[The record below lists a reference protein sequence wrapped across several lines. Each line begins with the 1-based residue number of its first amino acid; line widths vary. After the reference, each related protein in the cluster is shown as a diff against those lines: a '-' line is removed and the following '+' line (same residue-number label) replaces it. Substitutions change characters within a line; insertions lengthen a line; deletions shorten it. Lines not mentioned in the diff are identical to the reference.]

1 MKISNEVRPK
11 KHGARWTADDSRYL
25 TELWYD
31 QTSIEDI
38 ADTLERTQFA
48 IVCQLAWRVSAKL
61 STLLS
66 QIDDEELTNRTKG
79 LYITD
84 YPELVDVEV
93 DQSVIKNELA
103 ERERARTRRNVK
115 LQDLIKGIDIKSKDK
130 DQTGLEELVILV
142 FNSISHRSLSIKE
155 LKERIVWIVGIASLF
170 SDLEYEALFGVYSDK
185 GPKKTYKQVSEELD
199 IKKYI
204 VEHATRTSVRRI
216 MNMLEFLKDDINNYS
231 SWIQI
236 DSLTYA
242 NIEDTN
248 APIKFPKVQLD
259 FENVPRELFM
269 VEDFELTKT
278 EVEKLHKANIFCV
291 YNLTNYT
298 YPDLRLS
305 LKLESDIAR
314 KIMDKTEILLLE
326 R

>member
-48 IVCQLAWRVSAKL
+48 IVCQLAWKVSAKL

-93 DQSVIKNELA
+93 DQSAIKNELA
-103 ERERARTRRNVK
+103 ERERIRTRRNEK
-115 LQDLIKGIDIKSKDK
+115 LQELIKGIDIKSKDK

-142 FNSISHRSLSIKE
+142 FSSISHRSLSIKE

-216 MNMLEFLKDDINNYS
+216 INMLEFLKDDINNYS

-242 NIEDTN
+242 NIEDTS
-248 APIKFPKVQLD
+248 APVKFPKVQLD

-269 VEDFELTKT
+269 IEDFELTKT
-278 EVEKLHKANIFCV
+278 EVEKLHKANIFCIS
-291 YNLTNYT
+291 NLKNYT
-298 YPDLRLS
+298 YQDLRLT

-314 KIMDKTEILLLE
+314 KIMEKTESVLLE